1 MGSIVYILFDF
12 PDNRL
17 TDRANILRLM
27 TTLAHENDYRFLKK
41 AIVCDDM
48 PGDLY
53 VPNEPELLD
62 RAWSNAVRA
71 APRYDGA
78 YWMEFEGSY
87 GLRMNFGF
95 DPRKLRR
102 LNLTIDKDRLKLPT
116 DSHNARELAHV
127 IGHINEA
134 LHPDYGYGLFNYD
147 IHELAPVGTGVTALW
162 DYNLFGEALV
172 ETMGR
177 DRFMNLPIWE
187 KHEFADGSILLEI
200 AENPVAGWRV
210 ESERYRVAAQ
220 ALGIAKIIQG
230 G

>member
-27 TTLAHENDYRFLKK
+27 TTLALENDYRFLKK

-53 VPNEPELLD
+53 VPGEPELLD

-78 YWMEFEGSY
+78 YWMEFENLG
-87 GLRMNFGF
+87 GLKMNFGF

-102 LNLTIDKDRLKLPT
+102 LNLTIDRDRLKLPGDT
-116 DSHNARELAHV
+116 PNVRELVRV
-127 IGHINEA
+127 ISLINQS
-134 LHPDYGYGLFNYD
+134 LHPAYGYGLFNYD
-147 IHELAPVGTGVTALW
+147 IHEAAPANAGITALW
-162 DYNLFGEALV
+162 DYNLFGAVLV
-172 ETMGR
+172 EKFGHDTLMS
-177 DRFMNLPIWE
+177 LPAWQ
-187 KHEFADGSILLEI
+187 KHEFSDGSILIEM
-200 AENPVAGWRV
+200 AENPVAGWREV
-210 ESERYRVAAQ
+210 GDAYKAAAQ
-220 ALGIAKIIQG
+220 ELGVAKINQG